1 VADAHRPFHRFLDW
15 MERFQGREMTFRGVA
30 DERQM
35 WPLAVRSFLRSN
47 RGRHGANSK
56 AGLAEFRHYEAAL
69 FADFRREAVLLAE
82 HLPADEW
89 QWLALAQHHGLP
101 TRLLDWS
108 RSPIVALYFAS
119 SHGDGNKCRVYGCD
133 WGRVGANEGMIDPSS
148 QARGPF
154 AYEGDIARFAPPVI
168 SKRMADQQGVFT
180 IQGNPLEDIHTVAG
194 ARLHWQ
200 DYAPSEGSDI
210 LVDLFRL
217 GVSASTLFRDLPG
230 LAENLRWIYE
240 EYVPRMRVESGARDR
255 PHARRRAARG
265 SSKRRCKARDG
276 RVLGSSR
283 SG

>member
-1 VADAHRPFHRFLDW
+1 MADAHRPFHRFLDW

-119 SHGDGNKCRVYGCD
+119 SHEQYHM
-133 WGRVGANEGMIDPSS
+133 WGLRKSRTRAVGL
-148 QARGPF
+148 QAEI
-154 AYEGDIARFAPPVI
+154 AVGDI
-168 SKRMADQQGVFT
+168 
-180 IQGNPLEDIHTVAG
+180 NL
-194 ARLHWQ
+194 
-200 DYAPSEGSDI
+200 
-210 LVDLFRL
+210 
-217 GVSASTLFRDLPG
+217 
-230 LAENLRWIYE
+230 LAF
-240 EYVPRMRVESGARDR
+240 
-255 PHARRRAARG
+255 
-265 SSKRRCKARDG
+265 
-276 RVLGSSR
+276 
-283 SG
+283 